1 MSAAAAALVV
11 SQPTRGVDIGAAEY
25 IHARLIDARTAGVGV
40 LLISGDLD
48 EVLGMSDRIGVMFE
62 GRLVA
67 MLERSDCTPERLGLL
82 MAGESD
88 GTE

>member
-1 MSAAAAALVV
+1 MREHKDPGCGLHSDNV
-11 SQPTRGVDIGAAEY
+11 EC
-25 IHARLIDARTAGVGV
+25 
-40 LLISGDLD
+40 GDLE

-67 MLERSDCTPERLGLL
+67 MLDRNECTPERLGLL

>member
-1 MSAAAAALVV
+1 
-11 SQPTRGVDIGAAEY
+11 
-25 IHARLIDARTAGVGV
+25 VGV
-40 LLISGDLD
+40 LLISGDLE

-82 MAGESD
+82 MAGESHS
-88 GTE
+88 TE